1 MNACDDIK
9 KVMAEF
15 SECEVTPEGA
25 RIATHC
31 LYPSFEHVRVFVA
44 RLGDGFTV
52 HDGAGAYNT
61 AWLHGRDDGLISNS
75 INAAAER
82 FSLYVSGK
90 ALAGRVQTIDWL
102 GSAIL
107 SVANA
112 SSLAAHDAV
121 DRILVAQEEALVDR
135 IGKTLTEFVPPQD
148 LSRNVNVKG
157 ISGGMRHFDFIL
169 RRDSPQPIYVNSVT
183 PRRNSIA
190 AKYVSFAD
198 TGAHLRFKLAVHDRE
213 LDTGDTVLLG
223 QVASVLPLA
232 SLRGGAQRSL
242 QIEAPR
248 PI

>member
-1 MNACDDIK
+1 MAACEDIK
-9 KVMAEF
+9 KVMAAF

-61 AWLHGRDDGLISNS
+61 AWLHGRDHTLVERSL
-75 INAAAER
+75 AATADR
-82 FSLYVSGK
+82 FGLYVSGK
-90 ALAGRVQTIDWL
+90 ALAGRVQSIDWL
-102 GSAIL
+102 ANAIL

-121 DRILVAQEEALVDR
+121 DRIQAAQEEALVDR
-135 IGKTLTEFVPPQD
+135 IGRALTEMVSGRD
-148 LSRNVNVKG
+148 ISRNVDVRG
-157 ISGGMRHFDFIL
+157 ASGGLRHFDFIV
-169 RRDSPQPIYVNSVT
+169 RRESPYPIFVNSVT

-198 TGAHLRFKLAVHDRE
+198 THVDTRYKFAVHDRE
-213 LDTGDTVLLG
+213 LETGDTALLA
-223 QVASVLPLA
+223 QVASVMPLV
-232 SLRGGAQRSL
+232 SLRLGAERSL
-242 QIEAPR
+242 KL
-248 PI
+248 